1 MLKINPIIDVVLG
14 GVPDVYPLNIL
25 KPLDFM
31 LEQDEHDA
39 KFQEILDLKHSDI
52 SLVAFKQLVKD
63 EVASFE
69 HLRETYKEVESL
81 KPIGGK
87 NLRPFKYSHEVWG
100 LMTIYGAYDFAHKSY
115 AEIATIYD
123 PRIGNIVL
131 AGIESISMMKQK
143 EASTAADAH
152 DYKFYEV
159 TETTRSRAIEFLVAG
174 SKQDNTYFNNLYL
187 DASIDDLLQNFFHV
201 LSTQPLEAACLYVA
215 ETKAGNVMQYQND
228 AENISFQAPTFRLL
242 RTANSLGGFGV
253 GMRKMEQLEN
263 LDMPNRNSK
272 YAKSIKINVGS
283 SSGSIKQL
291 IKPVKEDLE
300 VDLIEQLKP
309 LPRVHKEEELELK
322 AYTKRVR
329 RDDGRELGEVS
340 DEKPKEAHIP
350 SPYMQSRR
358 NRAVSSKIVK
368 NSLYL
373 ASDYTIVPP
382 EILGDFLSSMPI
394 ETQKDKFFASLT
406 VITLFLGCKIEDT
419 ILMLREDKNTLFSY
433 ADGVVTVVI
442 DKSNF
447 ASLIAKDFLQHSSY
461 EISFE
466 LPYLLSMLVANAKR
480 VLSSS
485 SDLAALDTHDLVQQ
499 FKEYLKLSKKLF
511 PKRVS
516 IDTNKLHRHL
526 KSYIKAKDADLI
538 TSFFATATYHQNDIP
553 KMDYTATNKDSQA
566 HSHLVSCYWMEL
578 DLDSVARDILGLHG
592 EVFSTKQITVKDPKY
607 CGSSRCVKVEKTR
620 EFFAALDENIKSC
633 IVSEDDALFPLAT
646 IKMAYSMSLLMGT
659 RSFNNSLDFSSWS
672 YELGTTTIS
681 EKASS
686 IAAGLRVIPLC
697 DLINNGL
704 RSYNE
709 VFLQPYGLEQRVCFV
724 DAGKVIP
731 FTQHSALQ
739 TLKRF
744 PKLMKRAVLEE
755 YVQNVPLNTGRH
767 CFAKKATELS
777 VSSEYIS
784 TYLGHNFSGSE
795 QFGIYSTL
803 DTKKYYEQV
812 RYVTSSLAIEFG
824 IGGLS
829 W

>member
-1 MLKINPIIDVVLG
+1 MLKVNSIIDVVLG

-63 EVASFE
+63 EVARLE
-69 HLRETYKEVESL
+69 YLKEVCNDVESL

-100 LMTIYGAYDFAHKSY
+100 LMTIYGAYDFAYKSY

-123 PRIGNIVL
+123 YRIGNIVL
-131 AGIESISMMKQK
+131 TGVESIMMMKQK
-143 EASTAADAH
+143 EATTGADAH

-159 TETTRSRAIEFLVAG
+159 TETTRSRTIEFLVAG
-174 SKQDNTYFNNLYL
+174 SKQDNAYFNKLYL
-187 DASIDDLLQNFFHV
+187 NASIDDLLQNFFHV

-215 ETKAGNVMQYQND
+215 ETKAGNVMQYKND
-228 AENISFQAPTFRLL
+228 AVNISFQTLTFRLL

-263 LDMPNRNSK
+263 LDMPNHNSK
-272 YAKSIKINVGS
+272 YANSIKINVGS

-322 AYTKRVR
+322 AYAKRVR
-329 RDDGRELGEVS
+329 RDDGCELGGVS
-340 DEKPKEAHIP
+340 DDKPKEAHIP

-368 NSLYL
+368 NGLYL
-373 ASDYTIVPP
+373 ASDYSIVPP

-394 ETQKDKFFASLT
+394 ETQKDKFFASLII
-406 VITLFLGCKIEDT
+406 ITLILGCKLEDT
-419 ILMLREDKNTLFSY
+419 VLMLREDKNTLFTY

-447 ASLIAKDFLQHSSY
+447 ASLIAKDFLQHSGY
-461 EISFE
+461 EISFK
-466 LPYLLSMLVANAKR
+466 LPHLSSMLVANAKR

-485 SDLAALDTHDLVQQ
+485 SDLEAVDTNELVQQ
-499 FKEYLKLSKKLF
+499 LKGYLTLSMKLF

-516 IDTNKLHRHL
+516 INANKLYRHL
-526 KSYIKAKDADLI
+526 KSYIKDTDADLI

-553 KMDYTATNKDSQA
+553 KIDYNATNKESQA
-566 HSHLVSCYWMEL
+566 HSHLVSSYWLKL
-578 DLDSVARDILGLHG
+578 DLDSVARDIIGLHG
-592 EVFSTKQITVKDPKY
+592 EGFSTKQIIVKDPKY
-607 CGSSRCVKVEKTR
+607 CGSSRCVKVDKTR
-620 EFFAALDENIKSC
+620 KFFAALDENIKSC
-633 IVSEDDALFPLAT
+633 IVSEDDALFPLVT
-646 IKMAYSMSLLMGT
+646 IKIAYAMSLLVGT

-672 YELGTTTIS
+672 YDLGTITIS

-704 RSYNE
+704 KSYNE
-709 VFLQPYGLEQRVCFV
+709 VFLQPCGLEQRVCFV

-744 PKLMKRAVLEE
+744 PKLIKRAILEE

-767 CFAKKATELS
+767 CFTKKATELS

-812 RYVTSSLAIEFG
+812 QYVTSSLAIEFG